1 MRRVDSLLAEY
12 GSYHRTRGNLACHF
26 VGIPLITFAVV
37 VFLRLIPLGGSGW
50 TAAEVVIGAV
60 VLYYLSLDVVLGF
73 AMLVPLVLL
82 DLAARVAPLGDWRVG
97 LAAFVVGWIFQ
108 GIGHARYEHKSPAFL
123 RNLLHLLVGPM
134 FLVNELLRIRP
145 LEARPKSA

>member
-26 VGIPLITFAVV
+26 VGIPLITFSVV

-50 TAAEVVIGAV
+50 TVAEAVIAAV
-60 VLYYLSLDVVLGF
+60 VLYYLSLDVVLGL

-82 DLAARVAPLGDWRVG
+82 DLAARVPSLGDWRVG
-97 LAAFVVGWIFQ
+97 VAAFVVGWIFQ